1 MTAHHTWIVEDNTLY
16 REAVLFALEPE
27 ESITCEA
34 FHSAEAALQH
44 LEKGAA
50 APQVILL
57 DLDLPGIH
65 GLEAL
70 RLFKLRAP
78 QTHVLILT
86 EFDDRPKVF
95 QAISEGA
102 SGYLLKSSPIADIS
116 RGIREVMAG
125 GAPLNARIAKM
136 MLSTFNVL
144 KPPAADGDLTGRE
157 REVLTLLARGL
168 PKKQIAADMGVSYH
182 TVDMHT
188 RGIYKKLQVHNLSGA
203 VSKALQNGLI

>member
-1 MTAHHTWIVEDNTLY
+1 MQLVTAHHTWIVEDNTLY

-27 ESITCEA
+27 DRITCEA
-34 FHSAEAALQH
+34 FHSAEAALQP

-70 RLFKLRAP
+70 RLFKLRAG

-136 MLSTFNVL
+136 MLSTFN
-144 KPPAADGDLTGRE
+144 GDLTGRE